1 MTAAT
6 RGEGGA
12 AGGVAFT
19 GSVGT
24 TCEGEA
30 GVAPPGA
37 TRSSTA
43 GALGVERAGGVCG
56 TDGGGTV
63 ITGAET
69 ITGADGLAADS
80 VRASAGAGLA
90 IVRAPVGAISA
101 GGAVGRTD
109 E

>member
-1 MTAAT
+1 M
-6 RGEGGA
+6 
-12 AGGVAFT
+12 AGT
-19 GSVGT
+19 
-24 TCEGEA
+24 
-30 GVAPPGA
+30 GA
-37 TRSSTA
+37 TRSSAA

-63 ITGAET
+63 ITGAEA